1 MTLYSDAEAQREGL
15 LSPSRFRS
23 RVGASLH
30 LLQRL
35 GLTRR
40 LEGHTGCVNT
50 VTFTPD
56 GEGLLSGSDDQLIKL
71 WDWRR
76 GVEVLSYDSG
86 HTDNVFQA
94 RAIPGTDNRTVVSSG
109 ADGQVRLGLAGEAGS
124 VRTRCVARHN
134 GRAHKLALV
143 PGAAGWVLSCGEDG
157 RVLSMDVQRGGPAIA
172 LVEVKSPQGRPLP
185 LNSVACTP
193 LAPTQCVLGAA
204 DEVVRVFDLRM
215 AGKPLDELRRGQL
228 THTMAPPHLSDQP
241 RRREVHVTCAVYSRR
256 GEILASYN
264 DENVYL
270 FAPTA
275 GARPPAPDASS
286 ARPARRR
293 ARGSEEGEAPV
304 RLAPPPAWTGSG
316 AGSTGRADWGG
327 SVRRGSRARAGRG
340 GGGGGGGAREAETEE
355 GAAARDATPPIDPPA
370 ATLADELHEVTV
382 TAAADVLRAL
392 DATGGRV
399 ELVLE
404 GSEGEEDGEG
414 GAAGRGAELAAWRAM
429 AEELRASTA
438 ALSPSSS
445 GDEWEGTAGSGSDA
459 EAGREG
465 GLSAGAG
472 AGAAVPGPAH
482 AGASWSTLQRAT
494 WSTNVLQVYR
504 GHRNAQT
511 VKGVSFL
518 GPDDEW
524 VLSGSDDGHIFIW
537 EREGGKLVALLEGDR
552 HIVNCLAPHPTLPH
566 VLASSGIDSDVKV
579 WGVQAGEPAA
589 LGAAASILM
598 ARNAEEQGSRYSRS
612 YMVSAQVLQSMM
624 RQAAAG
630 EGGRGLVGPG
640 ECVIC

>member
-76 GVEVLSYDSG
+76 GAEVLSYDSG

-109 ADGQVRLGLAGEAGS
+109 ADGQVRLGLAGEGGS

-157 RVLSMDVQRGGPAIA
+157 RVLSTDVQRGGPAIA
-172 LVEVKSPQGRPLP
+172 LGRPLP

-215 AGKPLDELRRGQL
+215 AGKPLNELRRGQL
-228 THTMAPPHLSDQP
+228 A
-241 RRREVHVTCAVYSRR
+241 
-256 GEILASYN
+256 
-264 DENVYL
+264 
-270 FAPTA
+270 
-275 GARPPAPDASS
+275 
-286 ARPARRR
+286 
-293 ARGSEEGEAPV
+293 
-304 RLAPPPAWTGSG
+304 
-316 AGSTGRADWGG
+316 
-327 SVRRGSRARAGRG
+327 
-340 GGGGGGGAREAETEE
+340 
-355 GAAARDATPPIDPPA
+355 
-370 ATLADELHEVTV
+370 
-382 TAAADVLRAL
+382 
-392 DATGGRV
+392 
-399 ELVLE
+399 
-404 GSEGEEDGEG
+404 
-414 GAAGRGAELAAWRAM
+414 
-429 AEELRASTA
+429 
-438 ALSPSSS
+438 
-445 GDEWEGTAGSGSDA
+445 
-459 EAGREG
+459 
-465 GLSAGAG
+465 
-472 AGAAVPGPAH
+472 
-482 AGASWSTLQRAT
+482 
-494 WSTNVLQVYR
+494 YR

-612 YMVSAQVLQSMM
+612 YMVSAQVTVLAEVPAPRAPLWGELEEESLDLTTPPR
-624 RQAAAG
+624 RQRARPPTQPRSSNPTRPRNVSSAQQAQDAALARSFQEEEEACALVRDELLFARMDALAEQEELGTTGHAPSIFPPAPEWWSPGAEQVQQASVRYDWLERVLSLLDRDFTADDYEALRALDEGLEDRRGADAASIRALPVERLSREAAA
-630 EGGRGLVGPG
+630 EVGRCVVCLEDVSPGTRLKRLPCGHAFHTRCIDRWLRSRGACPVCQRGIGP
-640 ECVIC
+640 EELL